1 MSKTA
6 DIVEEM
12 EMAYEQIVEAVD
24 ALKQAARQAV
34 SAGMIG
40 ETEQYRLERGAL
52 SYIKMALSND
62 HEFIGGNMH
71 TVKDMMEAIRQ
82 LDREGGECPECGSE
96 LEQMGS
102 GEDGGAYECPAGC

>member
-1 MSKTA
+1 MSNPS

-12 EMAYEQIVEAVD
+12 EMAYEQIVDAVD
-24 ALKQAARQAV
+24 ALKQAARAAV

-52 SYIKMALSND
+52 SHIDMALSND

-71 TVKDMMEAIRQ
+71 TVMDTIEAIRH
-82 LDREGGECPECGSE
+82 LGDKCPECHQE
-96 LEQMGS
+96 LEPMDANGTY
-102 GEDGGAYECPAGC
+102 GCPAGC